1 MSDPNKTEFFLS
13 DLDSSNDENDEDN
26 EATAETSST
35 STLTSNTSNSSSNED
50 DDYDDNNKSAKKSKR
65 KNKSRPNM
73 SNISGTSSHTLSP
86 NRLKMSMKTN
96 RSSKSSSKSHQPTSQ
111 KTKEKDSFW
120 DSLDATIDSVARNFG
135 TPGALNNTTGVANQ
149 SLAENDVA
157 MSPALANKSILSASL
172 CSPSSVTAISSP
184 SSSPLPVQQPQLNKL
199 NSPTVNSPPQA
210 VNSVLTPPVPGSNV
224 NNKRRP
230 SLSSSS
236 SIGSPLKPANNATN
250 TTFKRSKSNL
260 ASVEPLG
267 PPPPMDTKLANK
279 KRKKEKTT
287 PDTTLNT
294 DNTGLNKALNDDTLT
309 TTNNNK
315 GYNTKEKMY
324 FLSEK
329 KRGLNEKNF
338 KHLRQYLIRKKRFLL
353 KINKLKHSNLVNFV
367 NKGKLDNNASN
378 SNSTK
383 RSLINNASAINSQ
396 LRRRFLAN
404 SLNRSKYRHKS
415 LNKFDYLNS
424 LVRVNS
430 RYNNN
435 NNNNRSSCAD
445 CKLKFN
451 AKLENQI
458 KLKHKKYD
466 LLNENMPLAFDLV
479 DKCQINVCTSSICN
493 SSCLNPQQAS
503 CCARCSALVKPT
515 LNKCSC
521 CSTSLTTNSI
531 VSNVNSLKS
540 LKSSKSLSSNLN
552 LAIGSLQSNHIFAN
566 VKLEPTMTMN
576 EASTSEEKPLV
587 NAISTQFECFHR
599 RKCYFDHHKLDNTYK
614 LVRSLPISESQA
626 LAKDKLNKYSYI
638 RLDKRIKLNK
648 NSSGNHKLQSNQ
660 TASKTKTIRINTNRD
675 EFDEFYFEDS
685 DDNKSSFSTNSSE
698 TSSSLSNN
706 GVVLDLD
713 DIDGVVN
720 DFDDD
725 LKNNQF
731 ERIQNYI
738 GHQTEYDADNDEA
751 SGIQDSLNFDLYD
764 EVYEP
769 KSLKNEANLENLLKN
784 LDTDNEDVSLNSD
797 EEKLDENGA
806 DAMLGCDEFSDA
818 NSGSSSSSSSSS
830 LSSLSKKL
838 KKCKKVKAQRQSAAV
853 SSRAQNQP
861 DYLTNYQFFE
871 RDDDDSLF
879 SEEVSNSLNKL
890 KKSKIRINSLSSN
903 VGSSSGDSNSSI
915 STTSS
920 SNSSSS
926 SSCSSSN
933 DETSINNTSN
943 SENESYDEN
952 NLFKLHTSSLNNAS
966 RACFNNLTNK
976 FSRKSGPVG
985 ELGKK
990 ALKNMDSNDDVM
1002 IIDDVKQSWVII
1014 IFSSITNEI
1023 T

>member
-1 MSDPNKTEFFLS
+1 LSDANKTEFFLS

-26 EATAETSST
+26 EAPAETSST

-50 DDYDDNNKSAKKSKR
+50 DYDESNKSAKKSKR

-86 NRLKMSMKTN
+86 NRLKMSMKAN

-111 KTKEKDSFW
+111 KAKEKDSFW

-135 TPGALNNTTGVANQ
+135 TPGALNNTTGAANQ
-149 SLAENDVA
+149 SLADNDIA

-210 VNSVLTPPVPGSNV
+210 FNSVLTSPLPGSNV

-236 SIGSPLKPANNATN
+236 SIGSPLKPANSGTNA
-250 TTFKRSKSNL
+250 TFKRSKSNL

-267 PPPPMDTKLANK
+267 PPPPMETKAPK

-287 PDTTLNT
+287 PDSTSLNIA
-294 DNTGLNKALNDDTLT
+294 DLNTGLNKALNDDT
-309 TTNNNK
+309 NQSK
-315 GYNTKEKMY
+315 GYNTKEKMH
-324 FLSEK
+324 FLAER

-353 KINKLKHSNLVNFV
+353 KINKLKHANLVNFV
-367 NKGKLDNNASN
+367 NKGKLDNNAS
-378 SNSTK
+378 SSQSAK
-383 RSLINNASAINSQ
+383 RSLVHNASAIHSE

-415 LNKFDYLNS
+415 LNKFAYLGS
-424 LVRVNS
+424 LVRVNA
-430 RYNNN
+430 RYNSSSGG
-435 NNNNRSSCAD
+435 RRPSCAD

-451 AKLENQI
+451 ARLENQI

-466 LLNENMPLAFDLV
+466 LLNENVPLAFDLV
-479 DKCQINVCTSSICN
+479 DKCQLNVCTSSSICN
-493 SSCLNPQQAS
+493 SSSSCLNPQAS
-503 CCARCSALVKPT
+503 CCARCATLLKPT
-515 LNKCSC
+515 SNKCSC
-521 CSTSLTTNSI
+521 CSTTSTTANSI
-531 VSNVNSLKS
+531 ASSANNLKS
-540 LKSSKSLSSNLN
+540 LKSKSLSSSLS
-552 LAIGSLQSNHIFAN
+552 LAVGSLQSSHIFGN
-566 VKLEPTMTMN
+566 VKLEPMMN
-576 EASTSEEKPLV
+576 ETVASTSEEKPLV
-587 NAISTQFECFHR
+587 NAVSTRFECFHR
-599 RKCYFDHHKLDNTYK
+599 RKCYFDHHKLDNNYM
-614 LVRSLPISESQA
+614 LVRSLPISESR
-626 LAKDKLNKYSYI
+626 DKLNKHSYI

-648 NSSGNHKLQSNQ
+648 NSSGSHKPQ
-660 TASKTKTIRINTNRD
+660 TSMVSKTKTIRINANRD
-675 EFDEFYFEDS
+675 ELDGFCCEDS
-685 DDNKSSFSTNSSE
+685 DDNKSSLYSTDFSE
-698 TSSSLSNN
+698 TSSSLSSNN

-725 LKNNQF
+725 LRNNQF

-738 GHQTEYDADNDEA
+738 GCHAEYDADNDEA
-751 SGIQDSLNFDLYD
+751 SSLNADLCD

-769 KSLKNEANLENLLKN
+769 KSLKNEANLEGLLRNLE
-784 LDTDNEDVSLNSD
+784 TDNEDVSLNSD
-797 EEKLDENGA
+797 DEEKLDENGA
-806 DAMLGCDEFSDA
+806 DGMLGCDELSHDLA
-818 NSGSSSSSSSSS
+818 DSGSSSSSSSSS

-838 KKCKKVKAQRQSAAV
+838 KKCKRVKQERESAAV
-853 SSRAQNQP
+853 SSRAQRQP

-903 VGSSSGDSNSSI
+903 VGSSSSGDDSNSSI

-933 DETSINNTSN
+933 DETSVNNSSN

-952 NLFKLHTSSLNNAS
+952 NLFRLHTSSLSSSS
-966 RACFNNLTNK
+966 RACFGNLTNK
-976 FSRKSGPVG
+976 FSRKSGAVG
-985 ELGKK
+985 EMGKK

-1014 IFSSITNEI
+1014 KFFQKFL
-1023 T
+1023 